1 MRKNLKKY
9 FLALAV
15 IAVIA
20 VTAGASVYLWIY
32 RVKIDGNSKIILS
45 YFENAQ
51 VQTVDEYEYKEDSE
65 LYEPALDNEVARLPN
80 LLTYKGRE
88 YAVWH
93 IKVSKGQLAA
103 GEGEENIHELKDISY
118 KLAVVYE
125 YENEYYLY
133 KYFNEEQPIDPE
145 ETFKD
150 LIQEITQQNQIE
162 FYDMVI
168 YLDEYDSRLSD
179 DDDYKL
185 REIHCKGDFKQ
196 FFEECLLKEY
206 GSIINCGEYAVR
218 GRMTNVKRMKT
229 ASIALYGYMPL
240 GITISIDFGF
250 VQNRMNVSDGESMFG
265 RSYQITE
272 EQLERTCQYIKDNFE
287 LYEVKE

>member
-1 MRKNLKKY
+1 M
-9 FLALAV
+9 
-15 IAVIA
+15 
-20 VTAGASVYLWIY
+20 YLWTY

-45 YFENAQ
+45 YFENVQ
-51 VQTVDEYEYKEDSE
+51 VQTVDEYEDKDYPYYCEDAFDDE
-65 LYEPALDNEVARLPN
+65 IDRLPK

-88 YAVWH
+88 YAVRS

-145 ETFKD
+145 ETFEE

-162 FYDMVI
+162 FYHMVI

-185 REIHCKGDFKQ
+185 RKIHCKGNLKQ

-272 EQLERTCQYIKDNFE
+272 EQLERTCQYIKDN
-287 LYEVKE
+287 

>member
-20 VTAGASVYLWIY
+20 VTAGVFVYLWTY

-45 YFENAQ
+45 YFENVQ
-51 VQTVDEYEYKEDSE
+51 VQTVDEYEDKDYPYYCEDAFDDE
-65 LYEPALDNEVARLPN
+65 IDRLPK

-88 YAVWH
+88 YAVRS

-145 ETFKD
+145 ETFEE

-168 YLDEYDSRLSD
+168 YFEEYDSRLG

-185 REIHCKGDFKQ
+185 RRIHCKGNLKQ

-206 GSIINCGEYAVR
+206 GSIISCGEGFFPG
-218 GRMTNVKRMKT
+218 GRSDVKRFK
-229 ASIALYGYMPL
+229 AAGISLYGYMPL
-240 GITISIDFGF
+240 GIRISINFGKI
-250 VQNRMNVSDGESMFG
+250 QDRMNMVDGESMFS
-265 RSYQITE
+265 RLYQITE
-272 EQLERTCQYIKDNFE
+272 E
-287 LYEVKE
+287 

>member
-1 MRKNLKKY
+1 M
-9 FLALAV
+9 
-15 IAVIA
+15 
-20 VTAGASVYLWIY
+20 
-32 RVKIDGNSKIILS
+32 
-45 YFENAQ
+45 
-51 VQTVDEYEYKEDSE
+51 DEYEDKDYPYYCEDAFE
-65 LYEPALDNEVARLPN
+65 DEIDRLPK

-88 YAVWH
+88 YAVRS

-145 ETFKD
+145 ETFEE

-168 YLDEYDSRLSD
+168 YFEEYDSRLG

-185 REIHCKGDFKQ
+185 RRIHCKGNLKQ

-206 GSIINCGEYAVR
+206 GSIISCGEGFFPG
-218 GRMTNVKRMKT
+218 GRSDVKRFK
-229 ASIALYGYMPL
+229 AAGISLYGYMPL
-240 GITISIDFGF
+240 GIRISINFGKI
-250 VQNRMNVSDGESMFG
+250 QDRMNMVDGESMFG

>member
-51 VQTVDEYEYKEDSE
+51 VQIVDEYEDKDYPYYCEDAFE
-65 LYEPALDNEVARLPN
+65 DEIDRLPK

-145 ETFKD
+145 ETFED

-168 YLDEYDSRLSD
+168 YFEEYDSRLG

-185 REIHCKGDFKQ
+185 RRIHCKGNLKQ

-250 VQNRMNVSDGESMFG
+250 VQNRMNVSDGESVFG

-287 LYEVKE
+287 LYEAKE

>member
-51 VQTVDEYEYKEDSE
+51 VQIVDEYEDKDYPYYCEDAFE
-65 LYEPALDNEVARLPN
+65 DEIDRLPK

-88 YAVWH
+88 YAVRS

-145 ETFKD
+145 ETFEE

-168 YLDEYDSRLSD
+168 YFEEYDSRLG

-185 REIHCKGDFKQ
+185 RRIHCKGNLKQ

-206 GSIINCGEYAVR
+206 GSIISCGEGFFPG
-218 GRMTNVKRMKT
+218 GRSDVKRFK
-229 ASIALYGYMPL
+229 AAGISLYGYMPL
-240 GITISIDFGF
+240 GIRISINFGKI
-250 VQNRMNVSDGESMFG
+250 QDRMNMVDGESMFG

-287 LYEVKE
+287 LYEAKE

>member
-51 VQTVDEYEYKEDSE
+51 VQIVDEYEDKDYPYYCEDAFE
-65 LYEPALDNEVARLPN
+65 DEIDRLPK

-88 YAVWH
+88 YAVRS

-145 ETFKD
+145 ETFEE

-162 FYDMVI
+162 FYHMVI

-185 REIHCKGDFKQ
+185 REIHCKGNLKQ

-218 GRMTNVKRMKT
+218 GRMTNVK
-229 ASIALYGYMPL
+229 
-240 GITISIDFGF
+240 
-250 VQNRMNVSDGESMFG
+250 
-265 RSYQITE
+265 
-272 EQLERTCQYIKDNFE
+272 
-287 LYEVKE
+287 

>member
-51 VQTVDEYEYKEDSE
+51 VQIVDEYEDKDYPYYCEDAFE
-65 LYEPALDNEVARLPN
+65 DEIDRLPK

-88 YAVWH
+88 YAVRS

-145 ETFKD
+145 AIPSGSQPNGGRDSTDFQRPSSSASPFSLWEQSVTSPETVPKTRLIPMRFSRIPYTQKKD
-150 LIQEITQQNQIE
+150 
-162 FYDMVI
+162 
-168 YLDEYDSRLSD
+168 RP
-179 DDDYKL
+179 
-185 REIHCKGDFKQ
+185 
-196 FFEECLLKEY
+196 
-206 GSIINCGEYAVR
+206 VR
-218 GRMTNVKRMKT
+218 WP
-229 ASIALYGYMPL
+229 LMPPQT
-240 GITISIDFGF
+240 G
-250 VQNRMNVSDGESMFG
+250 
-265 RSYQITE
+265 
-272 EQLERTCQYIKDNFE
+272 
-287 LYEVKE
+287 

>member
-51 VQTVDEYEYKEDSE
+51 VQIVDEYEDKDYPYYCEDTFE
-65 LYEPALDNEVARLPN
+65 DEIDRLPK

-88 YAVWH
+88 YAVRS

-145 ETFKD
+145 ETFED

-168 YLDEYDSRLSD
+168 YFEEYDSRLG
-179 DDDYKL
+179 DDDY
-185 REIHCKGDFKQ
+185 
-196 FFEECLLKEY
+196 KEY
-206 GSIINCGEYAVR
+206 GSIISCGEGFFPG
-218 GRMTNVKRMKT
+218 GRSDVKRFK
-229 ASIALYGYMPL
+229 AAGISLYGYMPL
-240 GITISIDFGF
+240 GIRISINFGKI
-250 VQNRMNVSDGESMFG
+250 QDRMNMVDGESMFG

>member
-20 VTAGASVYLWIY
+20 VTAGVFVYLWTY

-65 LYEPALDNEVARLPN
+65 LYEPALDNEVARLPK

-145 ETFKD
+145 ETFEE

-168 YLDEYDSRLSD
+168 YFEEYDSRLG

-185 REIHCKGDFKQ
+185 RRIHCKGNLKQ

-206 GSIINCGEYAVR
+206 GSIISCGEGFFPG
-218 GRMTNVKRMKT
+218 GRRDVKRFK
-229 ASIALYGYMPL
+229 AAGISLYGYMPL
-240 GITISIDFGF
+240 GIRISINFGKI
-250 VQNRMNVSDGESMFG
+250 QDRMNIRFLDKTTLF
-265 RSYQITE
+265 
-272 EQLERTCQYIKDNFE
+272 
-287 LYEVKE
+287 